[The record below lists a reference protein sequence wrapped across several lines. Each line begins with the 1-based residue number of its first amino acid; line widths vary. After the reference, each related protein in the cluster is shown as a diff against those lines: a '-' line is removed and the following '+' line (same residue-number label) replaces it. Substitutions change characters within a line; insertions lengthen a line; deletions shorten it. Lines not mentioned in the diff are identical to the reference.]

1 MRAPTVT
8 RPRVGEEV
16 PSSKQRAGGVNRMQE
31 ETKVSL
37 PPAADPAALG
47 LGAFALTTFLLSAS
61 NAKLTDGIDAW
72 VGFAFAYG
80 GFIQLLAGMWEFRN
94 RNVFG
99 ATAFSTYGGFWIG
112 LGLWFLL
119 IEPRASG
126 ATAVAQAQNDL
137 GWILLA
143 FSIFNT
149 YMLLWSTR
157 VNVAVFLV
165 FLTLEATEIILW
177 LGFFSGTANLI
188 KLGGW
193 VGIVTALVADNGSG
207 HHPDMMR
214 KVEGYARWGVDG
226 FIMKTPEAMAVV
238 HDRFPEI
245 TIHASVGCNVRSRSR
260 MKEVKEAGATQFVAS
275 TALNTFD
282 RIAALKA
289 TADEVGIGVELLIHS
304 NRCVTGVGGC
314 RLYDYFGPYF
324 EEQIVHDS
332 DGSHRVKLIG
342 NPDKGG
348 VCYRPC
354 LGTHIP
360 EIYQLLEDIP
370 NYMALGVT
378 TLKIQGREYPPE
390 VIAELTRLYR
400 RLVDEVNQGKPD
412 ISSAR
417 ADLERVLP
425 DRDRTREAKTQELHL
440 RLLTGMG
447 EGPESD
453 GSAKA
458 SKVCY
463 ACGAREEELHRT
475 SVFRVETT
483 EWDPG
488 SEETALLGGE
498 SGG

>member
-1 MRAPTVT
+1 MV
-8 RPRVGEEV
+8 E
-16 PSSKQRAGGVNRMQE
+16 
-31 ETKVSL
+31 
-37 PPAADPAALG
+37 
-47 LGAFALTTFLLSAS
+47 LLSPGGTLEMVREALKQGADS
-61 NAKLTDGIDAW
+61 VYVGPLGWSRREARYELQHHEVREAANMAHDKGAKLRVALNAD
-72 VGFAFAYG
+72 
-80 GFIQLLAGMWEFRN
+80 
-94 RNVFG
+94 
-99 ATAFSTYGGFWIG
+99 
-112 LGLWFLL
+112 
-119 IEPRASG
+119 IESG
-126 ATAVAQAQNDL
+126 D
-137 GWILLA
+137 
-143 FSIFNT
+143 
-149 YMLLWSTR
+149 
-157 VNVAVFLV
+157 
-165 FLTLEATEIILW
+165 
-177 LGFFSGTANLI
+177 
-188 KLGGW
+188 
-193 VGIVTALVADNGSG
+193 
-207 HHPDMMR
+207 HPDMMR
-214 KVEGYARWGVDG
+214 KVEGYAQWGVDG
-226 FIMKTPEAMAVV
+226 FIMKTPQAMAVV

-282 RIAALKA
+282 RIATLKA

-314 RLYDYFGPYF
+314 RLYDYFAPYF

-360 EIYQLLEDIP
+360 EIEERFPGSVLTYLEKSNNEIYQLLEDIP
-370 NYMALGVT
+370 NYMTLGVT

-412 ISSAR
+412 ITSAR
-417 ADLERVLP
+417 ADLDRVLP

-440 RLLTGMG
+440 RLLTRMG
-447 EGPESD
+447 EGPESE
-453 GSAKA
+453 GSAKG

-475 SVFRVETT
+475 SVSRGDTT
-483 EWDPG
+483 EWDPD
-488 SEETALLGGE
+488 SEETSLLGGE